1 MKITLGEQVRLLSMV
16 DVFEPLSPEELEE
29 IGRRA
34 PDVFLDEGKVFVAPW
49 DAGERLFVLKRGR
62 VQVYEVTPEGEEIT
76 LSVVEGGNMFGQM
89 ALTGQELSGVYARAM
104 VPSVICSLTRR
115 DLEQII
121 LNHPEVGLRLVRHLS
136 RQLREAET
144 QMADLIHKGVPARLA
159 SLIVRLVESEGVMTK
174 EGAMVASRYTHERL
188 GTMIGAKRVAVTRA
202 FNILR
207 QEGAVELKQ
216 RHIYIRD
223 MKTLKRIANAKG

>member
-1 MKITLGEQVRLLSMV
+1 MKMPLGEQVRLLSMV
-16 DVFEPLSPEELEE
+16 DFFEPLSSEELEE

-34 PDVFLDEGKVFVAPW
+34 PDIFLEEKDFVAPW
-49 DAGERLFVLKRGR
+49 DAGERIFVLKRGR
-62 VQVYEVTPEGEEIT
+62 VQVYEVTPEGEEVT

-89 ALTGQELSGVYARAM
+89 ALTGQQLSGVYVRAM

-136 RQLREAET
+136 RQLREREM
-144 QMADLIHKGVPARLA
+144 QMAELVYKGVPARLA
-159 SLIVRLVESEGVMTK
+159 SLIVRLIASEGVMTK
-174 EGAMVASRYTHERL
+174 EGAMVPTRYTHEQL

-202 FNILR
+202 FNLLR
-207 QEGAVELKQ
+207 QEGAVELRE

-223 MKTLKRIANAKG
+223 MESIKRIADARG